1 MRTISFPAQG
11 DYPECSLALPYS
23 RNAAEFTIF
32 HTPLG
37 WRYATGTGNVFTGIA
52 GEEKVLEIAL
62 WGAAG
67 SRVGWAAVTD
77 VVISDAP
84 DEIVLQDARERKR
97 AEIAAARWAEETA
110 GIDSIKTDR
119 ESQALIT
126 GAALKAMQ
134 DSTYSCRWKTE
145 SGFVELTAPQILA
158 IADAVRAHVQACF
171 DREAELL
178 ALVEAATTPEE
189 VEAILWSMP
198 ASF

>member
-23 RNAAEFTIF
+23 RNAEEFTIF

-37 WRYATGTGNVFTGIA
+37 WRYATGTGNVLTGIA

-97 AEIAAARWAEETA
+97 AEIASARFEAETA
-110 GIDSIKTDR
+110 GIDGIKTDR

-134 DSTYSCRWKTE
+134 DSEYSCRWKCVG
-145 SGFVELTAPQILA
+145 GFIELTAPQILA
-158 IADAVRAHVQACF
+158 IVDAVRSHVQGCF

-178 ALVEAATTPEE
+178 TLIEAATSPEE
-189 VEAILWSMP
+189 LAAISY
-198 ASF
+198 

>member
-84 DEIVLQDARERKR
+84 DEIVLQDARERKK
-97 AEIAAARWAEETA
+97 AEIAAARFEAETA
-110 GIDSIKTDR
+110 GIDGIKTDR

-126 GAALKAMQ
+126 GAALKAIQ
-134 DSTYSCRWKTE
+134 DNTYTCKWKGID
-145 SGFVELTAPQILA
+145 GFVELTAQQIIA
-158 IADAVRAHVQACF
+158 VADAVRQHVQSCF
-171 DREAELL
+171 DREAELCGL
-178 ALVEAATTPEE
+178 IDKAKTPGDLE
-189 VEAILWSMP
+189 VIVW
-198 ASF
+198 

>member
-11 DYPECSLALPYS
+11 DYTECSLALPYS

-37 WRYATGTGNVFTGIA
+37 WRYATGAGNVFTGIA
-52 GEEKVLEIAL
+52 GEEKVLEISL

-84 DEIVLQDARERKR
+84 DEIVLQDARDSKK
-97 AEIAAARWAEETA
+97 AEIAAARWGAETA
-110 GIDSIKTDR
+110 GIDASGFTVRTDR

-126 GAALKAMQ
+126 GAALQAIV
-134 DSTYSCRWKTE
+134 DYDYECLWKTSE
-145 SGFVELTAPQILA
+145 GFVHLSAEQIKY
-158 IADAVRAHVQACF
+158 IAQLVRLHVQSCF

-178 ALVEAATTPEE
+178 PLIDAAESQDE
-189 VEAILWSMP
+189 LKEIV
-198 ASF
+198 F